1 MTATG
6 QEQTTTTAA
15 GPGAGAE
22 AGAGTAASPTPR
34 LASFLASVR
43 LADIPEE
50 VVVRANHLV
59 LDGIACALVG
69 AHLPWSQTAVRS
81 VAALEG
87 GGPASVLGWDLRVP
101 PTAAALLNG
110 TFIQGFELDD
120 YHEHGPLHSAS
131 IILPAGF
138 ATAESM
144 TGVTGERLALAMLLG
159 FEVGPRVGVAMDAYA
174 MIRHGWHCGS
184 VLGVVGA
191 AATAAS
197 LRGLDAAGIEDA
209 IGIACTQACG
219 LMSAQYESM
228 VKRMNH
234 AFAARAGVLAGG
246 LAAGGFTGIK
256 RVLEREFGGFF
267 GTFCADHETDISKVT
282 DRLGEHWELLRIL
295 VKPYASGGTTHP
307 VADAMLHART
317 ELGVT
322 PENLRSVTIRVPEG
336 PFKHNGWKLE
346 RPTTA
351 IGAQINM
358 GYVGAVMLV
367 DGAAFVS
374 QFAPDRINADD
385 VWSVL
390 DRITILHDP
399 EMDELAR
406 RTNTPRATRV
416 SIELVDGKRHDLEI
430 LNARGTGK
438 KILTNAQITEKFRA
452 LLADLVDDARAEEI
466 VRRTCRLH
474 ELADAEE
481 LLELLRPTVAAPF

>member
-1 MTATG
+1 MT
-6 QEQTTTTAA
+6 ELSTTPQLAA
-15 GPGAGAE
+15 
-22 AGAGTAASPTPR
+22 
-34 LASFLASVR
+34 FLAAARSK
-43 LADIPEE
+43 DIPEE
-50 VVVRANHLV
+50 VMARSNHLV

-81 VAALEG
+81 AVALEG
-87 GGPASVLGWDLRVP
+87 EGPASVVGWDRRVP
-101 PTAAALLNG
+101 PTTAALLNG

-131 IILPAGF
+131 IILPTAF
-138 ATAESM
+138 ATVESM
-144 TGVTGERLALAMLLG
+144 AEPVSGEQLALAMLLG
-159 FEVGPRVGVAMDAYA
+159 FEVGPRVGIAMDAYA

-191 AATAAS
+191 AATAAV
-197 LRGLDAAGIEDA
+197 LRGLDADAVEDA

-267 GTFCADHETDISKVT
+267 GTFCADHPTDLGKVT
-282 DRLGEHWELLRIL
+282 ERLGEHWELQRIL

-307 VADAMLHART
+307 VADAMRHAR
-317 ELGVT
+317 EQLGVT

-367 DGAAFVS
+367 DGEAFVP

-390 DRITILHDP
+390 DRITIVHDP
-399 EMDELAR
+399 AMDELAK
-406 RTNTPRATRV
+406 RTNTPRATRLT
-416 SIELVDGKRHDLEI
+416 IELVDGQRHELEI
-430 LNARGTGK
+430 LNARGTGD
-438 KILTNAQITEKFRA
+438 KILTNEEVEAKFRS
-452 LLADLVDDARAEEI
+452 LVANIVDSARAEEI
-466 VRRTCRLH
+466 VRRTRVLH

-481 LLELLRPTVAAPF
+481 LLELLRPSVAAPF

>member
-1 MTATG
+1 MTELSTTPQLATY
-6 QEQTTTTAA
+6 
-15 GPGAGAE
+15 
-22 AGAGTAASPTPR
+22 
-34 LASFLASVR
+34 LASAR
-43 LADIPEE
+43 LKDVPEE

-69 AHLPWSQTAVRS
+69 AHLPWSETAVHS
-81 VAALEG
+81 AVALEG
-87 GGPASVLGWDLRVP
+87 GGPASVVGWDQRVP
-101 PTAAALLNG
+101 PTTAALLNG

-131 IILPAGF
+131 IILPTAF
-138 ATAESM
+138 ATVESM
-144 TGVTGERLALAMLLG
+144 TERVSGEQLALAMLLG
-159 FEVGPRVGVAMDAYA
+159 FEVGPRVGIAMDAYA

-191 AATAAS
+191 AATAAV
-197 LRGLDAAGIEDA
+197 LRGLDADRVEDA

-267 GTFCADHETDISKVT
+267 GTFCADHETDLGKVT
-282 DRLGEHWELLRIL
+282 DRLGEHWELQRIL

-307 VADAMLHART
+307 VADAMRHARE

-322 PENLRSVTIRVPEG
+322 PDNLRSVTIRVPEG

-367 DGAAFVS
+367 DGEAFVP

-390 DRITILHDP
+390 DRITIVHDP
-399 EMDELAR
+399 AMDELAK
-406 RTNTPRATRV
+406 RTNTPRATRLT
-416 SIELVDGKRHDLEI
+416 IELVDGERHELEI
-430 LNARGTGK
+430 LNTRGTGD
-438 KILTNAQITEKFRA
+438 KILTNAEVEAKFRS
-452 LLADLVDDARAEEI
+452 LVGGVVDAPRAEEI
-466 VRRTCRLH
+466 VRRTRALH
-474 ELADAEE
+474 ELTDAEE
-481 LLELLRPTVAAPF
+481 LLELLRPSAAAPF

>member
-1 MTATG
+1 MTAITESTPDLTTG
-6 QEQTTTTAA
+6 
-15 GPGAGAE
+15 
-22 AGAGTAASPTPR
+22 PTGE
-34 LASFLASVR
+34 LASFLASAR

-50 VVVRANHLV
+50 VVLRANHLT

-69 AHLPWSQTAVRS
+69 AHLPWSATAVEN
-81 VAALEG
+81 VLALEG
-87 GGPASVLGWDLRVP
+87 GGPASVVGWDRRVP

-131 IILPAGF
+131 IILPTAF
-138 ATAESM
+138 ATAESLER
-144 TGVTGERLALAMLLG
+144 VTGAQLALAMLLG
-159 FEVGPRVGVAMDAYA
+159 FEVGPRVGIAMDAYA

-197 LRGLDAAGIEDA
+197 LRGLDAARTEDA

-267 GTFCADHETDISKVT
+267 AAFCADHETDLGKVT
-282 DRLGEHWELLRIL
+282 QRLGAHWELQRIL

-307 VADAMLHART
+307 VADAMRHART

-322 PENLRSVTIRVPEG
+322 PDNLRSVTIRVPEG
-336 PFKHNGWKLE
+336 PFKHNGWRLE

-367 DGAAFVS
+367 DGAAFVP

-390 DRITILHDP
+390 DRFTIVHDP
-399 EMDELAR
+399 EMDALAS

-416 SIELVDGKRHDLEI
+416 SIELTDGQRHDLEI
-430 LNARGTGK
+430 LNARGTGE
-438 KILTNAQITEKFRA
+438 KILSNAEVQEKFRS
-452 LLADLVDDARAEEI
+452 LADDVVEPARAAEI
-466 VRRTCRLH
+466 VRRTVRLH
-474 ELADAEE
+474 ELDDAEE
-481 LLELLRPTVAAPF
+481 LLELLRPRATAPF